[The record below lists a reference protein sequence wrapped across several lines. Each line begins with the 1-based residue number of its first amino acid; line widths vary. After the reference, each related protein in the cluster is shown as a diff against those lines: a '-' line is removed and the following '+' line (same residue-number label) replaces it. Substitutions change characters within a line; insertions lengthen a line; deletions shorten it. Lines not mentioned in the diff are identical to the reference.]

1 MGKSWKEGKG
11 RWDKWDRNTGK
22 NRNKKNKQFKPDKRK
37 NPAGFDEDEPI
48 SAWLFVKLW
57 NTYPHEQVIQAQHP
71 QSSQKLGRTQ
81 PCHT

>member
-11 RWDKWDRNTGK
+11 RWDKWDRNTSK

-48 SAWLFVKLW
+48 SA
-57 NTYPHEQVIQAQHP
+57 
-71 QSSQKLGRTQ
+71 
-81 PCHT
+81 

>member
-22 NRNKKNKQFKPDKRK
+22 NRNKKNKQFKSDKRK

-48 SAWLFVKLW
+48 GA
-57 NTYPHEQVIQAQHP
+57 
-71 QSSQKLGRTQ
+71 
-81 PCHT
+81 